1 MPADRRPPA
10 SPRSPVRPVVLG
22 MLLSLPLALGAC
34 SKGGA
39 PTGSN
44 ASASAGD
51 AGPSTLASGNT
62 LRADLAKVEAACK
75 WSELDGYEL
84 CKELDAFGA
93 AHCPAPG
100 PCAET
105 RRACLA
111 ALGEDAVARAAGACL
126 LHHAAKDDVPALL
139 TAFEAAKKPAVRI
152 DLARTLASLRAAE
165 GPSAATVVRLV
176 RALRANDPSQKHLL
190 AALRPE
196 GEKDATPEA
205 FALARELFLA
215 PALNPHGPAANL
227 LEAAPTRRAEVCK
240 LYADRVGVDLD
251 NWSWEG
257 DWVSTRMREHAEC
270 DADFAR
276 VFPLLLRRIESY
288 ASKDPPTTDSRPLRF
303 AEELGETRP
312 LTAPQT
318 KALVASLEKVAKKA
332 PSDSMKKAAE
342 RAKARYAK

>member
-1 MPADRRPPA
+1 
-10 SPRSPVRPVVLG
+10 

-139 TAFEAAKKPAVRI
+139 TAWEAAKKPAVGI
-152 DLARTLASLRAAE
+152 ELARTLASLRAAE
-165 GPSAATVVRLV
+165 GPSDATVVRLV
-176 RALRANDPSQKHLL
+176 RAVRANDPSQKHLL

-227 LEAAPTRRAEVCK
+227 LEAAPSRRAEV
-240 LYADRVGVDLD
+240 
-251 NWSWEG
+251 
-257 DWVSTRMREHAEC
+257 
-270 DADFAR
+270 
-276 VFPLLLRRIESY
+276 
-288 ASKDPPTTDSRPLRF
+288 
-303 AEELGETRP
+303 
-312 LTAPQT
+312 
-318 KALVASLEKVAKKA
+318 
-332 PSDSMKKAAE
+332 
-342 RAKARYAK
+342 